1 MQQIVIMK
9 FLTLTPFFNSLRHSV
24 LFVVFGALLFTDC
37 QKELPNIQWLEGYWS
52 VTHVTHGSETFTPKA
67 TTVLWDYYALEGTQG
82 FRKKVMPQAG
92 AIKRTSDD
100 LSPFFL
106 TLEENHYVINFTTRW
121 DQWQEKI
128 IMLSPKALVVEHQEK
143 QYHYKKAQNPSNVQ

>member
-9 FLTLTPFFNSLRHSV
+9 FSTLTPFFNSLRHSV
-24 LFVVFGALLFTDC
+24 LFVVFGALLFTGC
-37 QKELPNIQWLEGYWS
+37 QKELPNILWLEGYWS

-106 TLEENHYVINFTTRW
+106 TVEENHYVMNFTTRW

-128 IMLSPKALVVEHQEK
+128 IMLSPMALVVEHQEK
-143 QYHYKKAQNPSNVQ
+143 QYHYKKVENPSDVQ